1 MLFRLVDGRFDRF
14 VSCEQPQDHI
24 GGGTV
29 EQIKSEILQS
39 DRQKEKNECGVLLEF
54 VCIAVSFSD

>member
-1 MLFRLVDGRFDRF
+1 M
-14 VSCEQPQDHI
+14 SCEQPIFDHI